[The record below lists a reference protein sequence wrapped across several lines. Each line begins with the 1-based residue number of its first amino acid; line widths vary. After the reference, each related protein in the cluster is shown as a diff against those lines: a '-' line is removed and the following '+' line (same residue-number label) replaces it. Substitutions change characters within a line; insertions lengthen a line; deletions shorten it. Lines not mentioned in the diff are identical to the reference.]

1 MALLAEAGLLH
12 GGISDEHS
20 PHVGAGLGNHQH
32 SDEGDGVRPQHNREP
47 KLSTMVSHIQ
57 PNALSPCF
65 FALL

>member
-32 SDEGDGVRPQHNREP
+32 SDEGDGVRPQHNRDIE
-47 KLSTMVSHIQ
+47 
-57 PNALSPCF
+57 AE
-65 FALL
+65 A